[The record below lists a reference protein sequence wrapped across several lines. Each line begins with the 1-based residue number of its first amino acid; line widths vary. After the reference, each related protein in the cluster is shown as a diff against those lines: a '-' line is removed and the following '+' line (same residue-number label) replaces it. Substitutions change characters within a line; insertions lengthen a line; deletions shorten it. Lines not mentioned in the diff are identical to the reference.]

1 MSDDVEKRDMTQ
13 QAAQHDASQQPSAQH
28 DAALLRDARQKE
40 FTTCIAQ
47 FINFEQTIRK
57 LSEHTIKAYA
67 SDLDAFMGWISREGI
82 DPYNIS
88 HRQLRLYLLELTR
101 AAYSERTINRHL
113 SAMRSLY
120 KWLQR
125 EGLCVHDPA
134 NAMTSP
140 KIPKTL
146 PKVMD
151 LSSVGKLLDSCVGT
165 DAINLRDKAFLELL
179 YASGARI
186 SEIANLIPAD
196 IDFSQRQVS
205 LFGKGS
211 KQRIVPLYQK
221 ALDAVKIYLH
231 DARGDLLAKTLTKR
245 LAKQGSSRRQAQPSK
260 LFISS
265 RGNNMSAAAL
275 RKVFEQRVMQA
286 GLDPSLTPHAMRHTF
301 ATLMLDGRADLRSV
315 QELLGHESLSTTQ
328 IYTHLSIDRLKQ
340 ATLQAHPRSQTKPR

>member
-1 MSDDVEKRDMTQ
+1 MSMSTDEAQ
-13 QAAQHDASQQPSAQH
+13 Q
-28 DAALLRDARQKE
+28 REGRQKQ
-40 FTTCIAQ
+40 FKTHIAQ
-47 FINFEQTIRK
+47 FINFEQSIRK
-57 LSEHTIKAYA
+57 LSNHTIKAYA
-67 SDLDAFMGWISREGI
+67 SDLDAFMDWILREGI

-101 AAYSERTINRHL
+101 ASYSERTINRHL
-113 SAMRSLY
+113 SALRSLY
-120 KWLQR
+120 RWLQR
-125 EGLCVHDPA
+125 EGFCICDPA

-151 LSSVGKLLDSCVGT
+151 LISVGKLLDSCAGT
-165 DAINLRDKAFLELL
+165 DAITLRDKAFLELL

-186 SEIANLIPAD
+186 SEIANLTPSD

-221 ALDAVKIYLH
+221 ALTAVKIYLN
-231 DARGDLLAKTLTKR
+231 DARGQLLAK
-245 LAKQGSSRRQAQPSK
+245 AQNKQRTRRQSSCLQAQASK

-265 RGNNMSAAAL
+265 RGNAMSAAAL

-301 ATLMLDGRADLRSV
+301 ATLLLDGGADLRSV

-340 ATLQAHPRSQTKPR
+340 ATLQAHPRSQTKPK